1 MLAHFYPGALTE
13 RICAGDQVA
22 ARSPQRI
29 DLIHSAFAAP
39 VVEVNRLWRFWR
51 TPASSQRSRGTSR
64 CTLDTSAKM
73 VINN

>member
-51 TPASSQRSRGTSR
+51 TPLRLSDRAVPRVARWTRAQ
-64 CTLDTSAKM
+64 KW
-73 VINN
+73 